1 DGMDRFAA
9 ALRGRPPAERPVF
22 KLIFDF
28 NPDGVPANSAD
39 FGACYN
45 LVGELRRAQDRGA
58 RTIAYVHAAVTRHS
72 VLPVLA
78 CDEIVFPREGKL
90 GEAVEPGEALPR
102 PKRAAYEEVAG
113 SRFAPAVVQKMF
125 DKNLA
130 LVKAKPNEP
139 GPRYRAAAPDRPDD
153 GA

>member
-1 DGMDRFAA
+1 MRTASPTRPTPAPRRRDSTARLLLMALAGLALFASVLPAQAVEPGRVIQVPLPLTTEAVNRLGRATDDGLDRFAA

-58 RTIAYVHAAVTRHS
+58 RTI
-72 VLPVLA
+72 
-78 CDEIVFPREGKL
+78 
-90 GEAVEPGEALPR
+90 
-102 PKRAAYEEVAG
+102 
-113 SRFAPAVVQKMF
+113 
-125 DKNLA
+125 
-130 LVKAKPNEP
+130 
-139 GPRYRAAAPDRPDD
+139 
-153 GA
+153 